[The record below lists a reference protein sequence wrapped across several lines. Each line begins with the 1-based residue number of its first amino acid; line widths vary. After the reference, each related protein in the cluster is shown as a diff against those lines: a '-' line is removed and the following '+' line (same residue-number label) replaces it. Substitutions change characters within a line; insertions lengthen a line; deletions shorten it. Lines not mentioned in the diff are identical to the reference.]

1 MCKRT
6 TMLAL
11 TLLALL
17 GAAPLLGAC
26 HTTAG
31 AGEDISKTGQ
41 AIEDSANKHAPL
53 TADPIM
59 GEHSP

>member
-1 MCKRT
+1 MNTRT

-17 GAAPLLGAC
+17 GGASLLGAC

-31 AGEDISKTGQ
+31 AGEDIAKAGQ
-41 AIEDSANKHAPL
+41 AIERSANKHTP
-53 TADPIM
+53 
-59 GEHSP
+59 

>member
-6 TMLAL
+6 TMLVL

-17 GAAPLLGAC
+17 GVAPLMGAC

-41 AIEDSANKHAPL
+41 AIEDSANKHAP
-53 TADPIM
+53 
-59 GEHSP
+59 